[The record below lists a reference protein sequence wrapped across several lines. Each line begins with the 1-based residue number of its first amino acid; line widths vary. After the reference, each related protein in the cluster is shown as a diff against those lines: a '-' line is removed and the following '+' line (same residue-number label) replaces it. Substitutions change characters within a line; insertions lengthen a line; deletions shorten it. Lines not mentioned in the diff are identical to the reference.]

1 MMRRWTLP
9 ILFVL
14 LGFLI
19 TLSALIYGLAGTT
32 PGTRLLLDTLIRY
45 GHMPINYQ
53 RLHGSLLDGLDL
65 YGIDWQSPTARLQL
79 QRAELRW
86 KPLALFHGQLKIE
99 RLSASHIRVF
109 LPEHPPPP
117 DKSKKAGP
125 PLHISFPI
133 SVDLK
138 ALVLNDITVE
148 KGRQHFKIDSITIQ
162 AQLHDSTL
170 HLSSFR
176 ILAPQGSLLAS
187 GSALLHPPYTNA
199 VEIEW
204 HISLSDGARITRI
217 TGQGKISGDIKRL
230 RLNQTITAPFPV
242 ILSGDLSPQQQSVD
256 LMLQWQRARWP
267 LEGAVTASSPD
278 GRLHMQGTLA
288 SYSLSLR
295 ADLAASTRLP
305 AAGVTFKGT
314 GHRENFDI
322 ADLQVNTLG
331 GRIQGI
337 GQIGM
342 RPKLH
347 WKLQLSGKNLDP
359 GKQWADMRGNIGFLF
374 ITSGT
379 LQDALL
385 KLDVLKG
392 TLHGAPLTA
401 QLNARWRNEILHLVK
416 ADIHAGD
423 GRLSAKGTVGHRN
436 GKLQL
441 SADFPHLSTL
451 LPSLHGGLHGA
462 GKLSGE
468 WLKPRIEADF
478 KAQALGWQNIRI
490 GDATLTI
497 RPLGGDTLQADLVLL
512 DLQRG
517 SLDLRRVQA
526 QLSGDLQRQRLRL
539 QVAAGQGGL
548 TMAVQ
553 GVFDHTRKN
562 WQGRLTQLTLRPNT
576 GAGWQLTQAATLSL
590 SPHAMEIGQTC
601 LHPTKRAGASICLQM
616 KRTPLRLAARADIRS
631 LPLTLLGPW
640 LPAGM
645 KLTGEVNG
653 QARLSGPMTSLNGQM
668 QVRVSQGRLGLDQ
681 KVVAF
686 AIPVF
691 QAHLQSGAVN
701 VQASMQLHG
710 QHASLNARLAIGVP
724 DKAGMRPLAG
734 GLQANV
740 PALSAL
746 QAFVPQLHGL
756 GGAAGADFIV
766 TGSLQKPQIYG
777 KATLSHGTAT
787 VLATG
792 THIRDLNLLLNLPR
806 GQDRLLIEASA
817 DSGKGRLQISGNVS
831 QLFAKPKLEAKVTG
845 QDFLAIDL
853 PEVEAEINPNL
864 TISADS
870 KLIKV
875 RGEVTIPQAEIRVQR
890 LPPHTVGVSSDA
902 IIVGEQEPNAP
913 SGPLIDVVMTVILGH
928 QVHIDAMGLKAD
940 LRGELQVR
948 QQGNRFPSAYGSVNI
963 VNGTYAAYGLDL
975 TLSRGVLN
983 FAGPVNTPGLD
994 FVAERQAG
1002 SVTAK
1007 LSLTGTL
1014 QTPHAEISS
1023 DPPLSQADA
1032 LSYLLTGHGLN
1043 GASKNDTALLLKAI
1057 YSLKMG
1063 GGGNGGILNEV
1074 KKKTGL
1080 NEIGVQGGDTLQQS
1094 ALVLG
1099 AYLTPKLYVKLITG
1113 LFQPSNTLSLS
1124 YELSRHLSIEV
1135 QSGASQALSFLYQID
1150 FGKR

>member
-1 MMRRWTLP
+1 MMRRWALR

-14 LGFLI
+14 LGFFI

-45 GHMPINYQ
+45 GHMPISYQ
-53 RLHGSLLDGLDL
+53 RLHGSLLGGLDL

-79 QRAELRW
+79 QRAELQW

-109 LPEHPPPP
+109 LPEHPPSPA
-117 DKSKKAGP
+117 KSTKAGP
-125 PLHISFPI
+125 PLHISLPI
-133 SVDLK
+133 SVDLE

-148 KGRQHFKIDSITIQ
+148 KGQQRFKIDSITIQ

-176 ILAPQGSLLAS
+176 IQAPKGSLLAS
-187 GSALLHPPYTNA
+187 GSALLQPPYTNA
-199 VEIEW
+199 VKIEW
-204 HISLSDGARITRI
+204 HVSLSNGTRLD
-217 TGQGKISGDIKRL
+217 GQGKISGNIERL

-256 LMLQWQRARWP
+256 LMLQWQHARWP
-267 LEGAVTASSPD
+267 LEGSAAASSPD
-278 GRLHMQGTLA
+278 GRLHIQGTLA
-288 SYSLSLR
+288 SYTLDLR
-295 ADLAASTRLP
+295 ADLAASTRFP
-305 AAGVTFKGT
+305 AASVTLKGT

-359 GKQWADMRGNIGFLF
+359 GEQWADMSGNIGFLF
-374 ITSGT
+374 TTSGT

-385 KLDVLKG
+385 KLDVIKG
-392 TLHGAPLTA
+392 TLHGVPLSA
-401 QLNARWRNEILHLVK
+401 QLNAHWRNEILHLAK
-416 ADIHAGD
+416 ADILAGD
-423 GRLSAKGTVGHRN
+423 GRLSAKGTVGRRN
-436 GKLQL
+436 GKLEL
-441 SADFPHLSTL
+441 SVDFPHLSTL

-462 GKLSGE
+462 AKLSGE
-468 WLKPRIEADF
+468 WLKPQVEADF
-478 KAQALGWQNIRI
+478 KAQALKWQNTRI
-490 GDATLTI
+490 GDATLSVH
-497 RPLGGDTLQADLVLL
+497 PLGSDTLQADLMLL

-517 SLDLRRVQA
+517 NLDLRRVQL
-526 QLSGDLQRQRLRL
+526 QLSGDLQRQQLRL

-553 GVFDHTRKN
+553 GVFDQTEKN
-562 WQGRLTQLTLRPNT
+562 WHGRLTQLTLRPNT
-576 GAGWQLTQAATLSL
+576 GAAWQLAQAATLSL
-590 SPHAMEIGQTC
+590 SPRVMKIGQTC
-601 LHPTKRAGASICLQM
+601 LRPAKRAGASLCLQM
-616 KRTPLRLAARADIRS
+616 RRTPLRLAARADIRS

-645 KLTGEVNG
+645 TLAGEVNG
-653 QARLSGPMTSLNGQM
+653 RAQLSGPVTSLNGQM
-668 QVRVSQGRLGLDQ
+668 QVRVSQGRLGVDQ
-681 KVVAF
+681 QAVAF
-686 AIPVF
+686 AIPVL
-691 QAHLQSGAVN
+691 QARLKAGAVTA
-701 VQASMQLHG
+701 QASMQLPL

-734 GLQANV
+734 RLQADV

-756 GGAAGADFIV
+756 DGAAKADFMIA
-766 TGSLQKPQIYG
+766 GSLQKPQIYG
-777 KATLSHGTAT
+777 KATLNHGTAT

-792 THIRDLNLLLNLPR
+792 THIRDLNLLLTLPR

-845 QDFLAIDL
+845 HDFLAIDL
-853 PEVEAEINPNL
+853 PEVEAEIDPNL
-864 TISADS
+864 TIIADS
-870 KLIKV
+870 ELIKV

-890 LPPHTVGVSSDA
+890 LPPHTVSVSSDA
-902 IIVGEQEPNAP
+902 VIVGEQKPNA
-913 SGPLIDVVMTVILGH
+913 SGGPRIDVVVTVILGN

-940 LRGELQVR
+940 LQGELQVR
-948 QQGNRFPSAYGSVNI
+948 QQGNGSPSAYGSVNI

-994 FVAERQAG
+994 IVAERKAG

-1043 GASKNDTALLLKAI
+1043 GASKNDAALLLKAI

-1135 QSGASQALSFLYQID
+1135 ESGASQALNFLYQID